1 MPYKREKNWV
11 AQIRV
16 NGKKYRQ
23 TFQTKQE
30 AIEWEVKKKKSLK
43 RTSEPETPTVC
54 LIDWATRYLDYAQT
68 KFVAKTFD
76 EKKSMFK
83 RFFSIVPADLLPSQ
97 LTSGLVL
104 SYLQKQSIIR
114 SGYAANKDRKNLVAA
129 WNWGIKYINGFSAFN
144 PCLVDRFSE
153 ERKPR
158 YVPLENDFWKV
169 YEVAENEQ
177 DRIMLLAFLQLAA
190 RKKELFNL
198 AWEDV
203 DFVSSRVR
211 IYTRKRKD
219 GSLEYDWLP
228 LLDELKEA
236 LAILRQTSNSE
247 WVFPDPETGLP
258 YIARFQWMR
267 RLCIKAGVKRF
278 GLHSIRHLSSSILAR
293 NNVAMIDI
301 QAILRHKNL
310 ATTERY
316 IKRINSLRPALTVL
330 AGRNKKPSTG
340 AHKQKKELA
349 QMS

>member
-1 MPYKREKNWV
+1 MPFKRENKWV
-11 AQIRV
+11 GQIRV

-23 TFQTKQE
+23 SFQTKQE
-30 AIEWEVKKKKSLK
+30 AIAWEVKKKKSLK
-43 RTSEPETPTVC
+43 QTSEPETPTVC
-54 LIDWATRYLDYAQT
+54 LIDWATRYLDYAKI
-68 KFVAKTFD
+68 KFVVKTFD

-104 SYLQKQSIIR
+104 SYLQKQSQNR
-114 SGYAANKDRKNLVAA
+114 SGYAANKDRKNMVAA

-153 ERKPR
+153 VRKPR
-158 YVPLENDFWKV
+158 YVPPENDFWKV
-169 YEVAENEQ
+169 YEVAENDQ
-177 DRIMLLAFLQLAA
+177 DRVILLAFLQLAA

-228 LLDELKEA
+228 LLDELKESF
-236 LAILRQTSNSE
+236 LMLRKVNNSD
-247 WVFPDPETGLP
+247 WVFPDPETGFP

-267 RLCIKAGVKRF
+267 RLCDKAGVKRF
-278 GLHSIRHLSSSILAR
+278 GIHSIRHLSSSLLAR
-293 NNVAMIDI
+293 SNVAMIDI
-301 QAILRHKNL
+301 QSILRHKNL

-316 IKRINSLRPALTVL
+316 IKRINSLRPALKVL

-340 AHKQKKELA
+340 ALKQKKELA
-349 QMS
+349 FAS